1 MTPTSNRPDL
11 QRIGQSAFIEV
22 LSVLLSLPAT
32 VGNSSSHSSIP
43 SAPDAITSTVR
54 LTGQRISGSVQVL
67 LPLAF
72 VTHAAQLLTGLD
84 GAASDTIALL
94 DDTAGELANM
104 VAGRAAVQLGAAGF
118 PCTLGTPSVCRSA
131 SLPVETVPGMDHGRT
146 ELFCDGHWLSLE
158 LKCRYAVP

>member
-1 MTPTSNRPDL
+1 MTPTANRPDL

-32 VGNSSSHSSIP
+32 VVNSSSLRPSSKASDQI
-43 SAPDAITSTVR
+43 IGTVDFA
-54 LTGQRISGSVQVL
+54 GQRLSGGVHVL

-72 VTHAAQLLTGLD
+72 VAHAVHLLTGLD
-84 GAASDTIALL
+84 GAAEEANGVL

-104 VAGRAAVQLGAAGF
+104 VAGRAAVQLAAAGYT
-118 PCTLGTPSVCRSA
+118 CTLGTPSVSRSA
-131 SLPVETVPGMDHGRT
+131 SLSVETEPGMDHGRT